1 MSRKGHSFLHEYPRI
16 RVDRFTE
23 SRERIPA
30 YLKRP
35 QARRREYDSNGEA
48 QYADAP
54 WQDLE
59 LAGTDDCFPHPTIQL
74 LTHIHVDHLEG
85 LNSPLY
91 NAAPIYC
98 SYQTKEMLLRLE
110 PGPSRTAGEAGVAMG
125 SHGRKRPYE
134 WLKLTQQEASI
145 RRRETGSSVA
155 PRDILHPLPLNTPTS
170 VQYLPGVKVKLT
182 LLDANHMPGAVMFLV
197 EGHRGAVLHTGDCRA
212 EKWWLEGLVRNPAMQ
227 RYTSWEEAK
236 AIASKEEMENSP
248 MLRSQAEQIEAT
260 QVVLT
265 QAVPQASIDTH
276 DSRTQASESPEAL
289 RTRER
294 ERPTSRDLRLKNIYI
309 DDEGIASPEWPMAKK
324 DAVLD
329 LISLMERYPSDT
341 NFFIDLF
348 TWGYEEIYLAI
359 GKTFSDRGS
368 GPRVHVDPYKK
379 KMYAAADDPV
389 LSFLTTKT
397 TTRFHACERKGD
409 CEFLSPDERLAG
421 ERDAF
426 ESLSQH
432 WTGPAPMPPA
442 AEELAVT
449 PSPRQPQG
457 PLTVYIKP
465 ISSSKKAWK
474 VLSDKLHDE
483 IGRANEG
490 KSPYP
495 LWLACPIDRHSTLPE
510 LQRLVRAFRPATV
523 TPTTSHP
530 DHYFL
535 AAKYLG
541 PALGPRGQDRINAEA
556 KTAIGAKHWA
566 KYEAALAGSGAAT
579 EGDTVAEEIR
589 RFREALRQTLDLSQ
603 SPRHTY
609 EEAEKE
615 GYDADVS
622 VMPSAY
628 SAPAITS
635 LSRPQRQPDI
645 APLVSQ
651 AVLRVRQTEGASKGE
666 ESDSSFAV
674 EPPPAALG
682 STTELSEDLARRYFI
697 VLRMFIEPGLRLKNL
712 PGGTEG
718 PQAWRAVRKLR
729 PDYARRTE
737 EVMHKEV
744 GVVPPSW
751 TRSRRSSAAPS
762 PRPAFA
768 EPEGVVPALDTGPRS
783 DLHGNVDLS
792 QQEQQE
798 LVADGVES
806 VRDVEVLP
814 QEDGAQPSTANAP
827 FAAPIPMD
835 LDEPL
840 GTPPEAVQDWLS
852 PLMVKL
858 GSAPLDLKALSTSEL
873 CSTLDL
879 HAMVYNSIL
888 QDSLAKSNSLSL
900 LSHYSTGL
908 AYTLT
913 RAFGIWSIVLRP
925 SRNAVKRTWKE
936 LVAFARCTELGGR
949 VAALLFTR
957 EARDVI
963 DDGVRARLL
972 TTVSSTYE
980 LTRGIERES
989 VQRGLTSFV
998 IAPRAGKDA
1007 EVLEAEGLRWITR
1020 VAATLRFAMDENDT
1034 TALPV
1039 DLDAASEKGENGHSE
1054 AVVPAR
1060 PYIPPRPLKSIPDPA
1075 RKRLEL

>member
-1 MSRKGHSFLHEYPRI
+1 
-16 RVDRFTE
+16 
-23 SRERIPA
+23 
-30 YLKRP
+30 
-35 QARRREYDSNGEA
+35 
-48 QYADAP
+48 
-54 WQDLE
+54 
-59 LAGTDDCFPHPTIQL
+59 
-74 LTHIHVDHLEG
+74 
-85 LNSPLY
+85 
-91 NAAPIYC
+91 
-98 SYQTKEMLLRLE
+98 
-110 PGPSRTAGEAGVAMG
+110 MG

-155 PRDILHPLPLNTPTS
+155 PRDILHPLPLNTPTT

-197 EGHRGAVLHTGDCRA
+197 EGHRGAILHTGDCRA
-212 EKWWLEGLVRNPAMQ
+212 EKWWLESLVRNPAMQ

-236 AIASKEEMENSP
+236 AIASKEEMEESP

-265 QAVPQASIDTH
+265 QAIPQASP
-276 DSRTQASESPEAL
+276 DSQNSPTQASESPEAL
-289 RTRER
+289 RTREP
-294 ERPTSRDLRLKNIYI
+294 ERTGSRDLRLKNVYI

-359 GKTFSDRGS
+359 GKTFSHRGS
-368 GPRVHVDPYKK
+368 GPRVHVDAYKK

-432 WTGPAPMPPA
+432 WAGPAPMPPA

-474 VLSDKLHDE
+474 VLSDKLHEE

-541 PALGPRGQDRINAEA
+541 PALGPGGQDRINAEA
-556 KTAIGAKHWA
+556 KAAIGAKHWA
-566 KYEAALAGSGAAT
+566 KYEAALAGSGVVA
-579 EGDTVAEEIR
+579 EGNTVAEEVR
-589 RFREALRQTLDLSQ
+589 RFKEALRQTLDLSQ
-603 SPRHTY
+603 SPRHGDV
-609 EEAEKE
+609 EADKG

-622 VMPSAY
+622 VVPTAY
-628 SAPAITS
+628 SAPATAPI
-635 LSRPQRQPDI
+635 SRPQRQPDV
-645 APLVSQ
+645 APPVSQ
-651 AVLRVRQTEGASKGE
+651 ALLRVRQTGAAVKGE
-666 ESDSSFAV
+666 ESDSSFVV
-674 EPPPAALG
+674 EPPSAAIH

-744 GVVPPSW
+744 GVVPPPW
-751 TRSRRSSAAPS
+751 TRSRRPSAAPS
-762 PRPAFA
+762 PTPTHAELEGAAPAPATGTRSEVDSNIELAQEGRQEVVTIAA
-768 EPEGVVPALDTGPRS
+768 EGHCDA
-783 DLHGNVDLS
+783 
-792 QQEQQE
+792 QE
-798 LVADGVES
+798 LTRPEIIEPPAARAASAASTPMQVDETPAN
-806 VRDVEVLP
+806 LP
-814 QEDGAQPSTANAP
+814 
-827 FAAPIPMD
+827 
-835 LDEPL
+835 
-840 GTPPEAVQDWLS
+840 QDWLS

-858 GSAPLDLKALSTSEL
+858 GSAPLDLKAFSSSEL

-879 HAMVYNSIL
+879 HASVYTSIL
-888 QDSLAKSNSLSL
+888 QDSLARSKSLSL
-900 LSHYSTGL
+900 LSQYSTGL

-913 RAFGIWSIVLRP
+913 KAFGTWSIVLRP
-925 SRNAVKRTWKE
+925 SRNATRRSWEE

-949 VAALLFTR
+949 VAALLFSR

-963 DDGVRARLL
+963 DGECGFCLHC
-972 TTVSSTYE
+972 
-980 LTRGIERES
+980 
-989 VQRGLTSFV
+989 QRQLQQCHV
-998 IAPRAGKDA
+998 
-1007 EVLEAEGLRWITR
+1007 
-1020 VAATLRFAMDENDT
+1020 
-1034 TALPV
+1034 
-1039 DLDAASEKGENGHSE
+1039 
-1054 AVVPAR
+1054 
-1060 PYIPPRPLKSIPDPA
+1060 
-1075 RKRLEL
+1075 